1 MTKPEYDPGHG
12 DSVAAWVT
20 VSIMLLAITAGAVF
34 FYLDMAVAV
43 YACVAVLV
51 IAPVIGWVLSKAGLG
66 AKSHAKQH

>member
-1 MTKPEYDPGHG
+1 
-12 DSVAAWVT
+12 
-20 VSIMLLAITAGAVF
+20 MLLAITAGAVF